1 MKVFATRACYTI
13 DDKIIMKINN
23 QLQISV
29 YFIKRLICVK
39 NIHFKKIFIQL
50 DVDKSIEQQRNAAK
64 NETLPRINSMTL
76 MKR

>member
-13 DDKIIMKINN
+13 DDTIIMKINN
-23 QLQISV
+23 HLQISV

-39 NIHFKKIFIQL
+39 NIQFKYFFIQL

-64 NETLPRINSMTL
+64 NETLTPINSMTL

>member
-39 NIHFKKIFIQL
+39 NIHFKNFFIHL

>member
-39 NIHFKKIFIQL
+39 NIHFKYFFIQL

-64 NETLPRINSMTL
+64 NETLTPINSMTL

>member
-13 DDKIIMKINN
+13 DDTIIMKINN

-39 NIHFKKIFIQL
+39 HIIPSFFIQL
-50 DVDKSIEQQRNAAK
+50 DVDKFNEQQRNAAK
-64 NETLPRINSMTL
+64 NETLTPINSMTL